1 MLSPKMQEALNAQI
15 NAEYYS
21 SYLYLAMSAYCAE
34 ANLKGFANWFRVQS
48 QEEMVHVMKLFGY
61 VIDRKGRVQLT
72 AIQAPPV
79 EWASPQAV
87 FEAAA
92 SHEEHVTALINGLV
106 RVSVSE
112 NDFATHALLEWFITE
127 QVEEEATVD
136 AIVSQLR
143 IAQGAPA
150 ALFLL
155 DRELGSRVFNPAAGS
170 ASAT

>member
-1 MLSPKMQEALNAQI
+1 M
-15 NAEYYS
+15 
-21 SYLYLAMSAYCAE
+21 
-34 ANLKGFANWFRVQS
+34 
-48 QEEMVHVMKLFGY
+48 
-61 VIDRKGRVQLT
+61 IDRKGRVQLT

-106 RVSVSE
+106 RVSVTE

-127 QVEEEATVD
+127 QVEEEASVD
-136 AIVSQLR
+136 TIVSQLR
-143 IAQGAPA
+143 IAQAVPA

-155 DRELGSRVFNPAAGS
+155 DRELGSRVFSPIAGS
-170 ASAT
+170 ASTT